1 MHSNECL
8 CLYTVT
14 KKAVGSSILTIESL
28 EEELN
33 DGIVFIFGGITDAF
47 GAAQDEMTR
56 VMRHIDE
63 RANEICG
70 LNKSI
75 LLRKSVN
82 IPDLI
87 YDYGGSFREACTR
100 TCQMHNFDQV
110 LVSLFNVIVFDDR
123 EFFQYTPLHH

>member
-1 MHSNECL
+1 M
-8 CLYTVT
+8 
-14 KKAVGSSILTIESL
+14 

-63 RANEICG
+63 RANVISG

-100 TCQMHNFDQV
+100 TCQMHNFDRV